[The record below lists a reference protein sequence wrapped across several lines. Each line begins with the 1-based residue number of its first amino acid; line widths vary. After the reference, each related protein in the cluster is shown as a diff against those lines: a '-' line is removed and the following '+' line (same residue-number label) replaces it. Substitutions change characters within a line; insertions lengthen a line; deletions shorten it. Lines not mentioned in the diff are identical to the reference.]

1 MKKFLIEESGS
12 YKIRTAVKALNEDDA
27 IDTTYGYLPRFIDVE
42 SNDREVTKAEE
53 WRKYLVE
60 ESGYY
65 KISMT
70 IEALN
75 EEDAID
81 TTYGY
86 LPRFIDVE
94 SDDREVT
101 EVEE

>member
-12 YKIRTAVKALNEDDA
+12 YKIST
-27 IDTTYGYLPRFIDVE
+27 
-42 SNDREVTKAEE
+42 EV
-53 WRKYLVE
+53 
-60 ESGYY
+60 
-65 KISMT
+65 
-70 IEALN
+70 EALN

-81 TTYGY
+81 TIYGY

-101 EVEE
+101 EVEK

>member
-12 YKIRTAVKALNEDDA
+12 
-27 IDTTYGYLPRFIDVE
+27 
-42 SNDREVTKAEE
+42 
-53 WRKYLVE
+53 
-60 ESGYY
+60 Y

-75 EEDAID
+75 EEDAVD
-81 TTYGY
+81 RLYDE
-86 LPRFIDVE
+86 LPMFIDVE

-101 EVEE
+101 EVID